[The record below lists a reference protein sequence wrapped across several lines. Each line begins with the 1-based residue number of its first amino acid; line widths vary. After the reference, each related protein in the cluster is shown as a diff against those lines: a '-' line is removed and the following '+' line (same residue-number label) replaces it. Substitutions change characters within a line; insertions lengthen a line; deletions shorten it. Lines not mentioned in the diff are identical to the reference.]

1 MAGKIF
7 DCNEPIRI
15 DAQAIAAWQS
25 LPVAERSRRNRDWIG
40 PRVIQWKQLQEASLP
55 HDPCHYRLFYLHAP
69 KTGGTTLQH
78 LIAKNYRVNDVLQ
91 VNAKEALRNPGL
103 LYKKGEL
110 PKSVITGHYD
120 MGHLLYRAL
129 EGPFFHLTLLR
140 HPVPRVLSLYNYM
153 LGKTDHNHHQKAVTR
168 SFPEFIQSVDIFEL
182 SNGQT
187 KRLAGS
193 IGLKIDQPS
202 SLGDEALEI
211 AKDNLAHRFTC
222 FGLQDRYTELLLIMK
237 QLLGWADI
245 FYRCRNVSEKRVK
258 KEDMDQETLA
268 CIQERNY
275 YDLAL
280 YDFASQLFEERC
292 RQLGITQARV
302 EGFWKANDQ
311 YLELLSRSL

>member
-1 MAGKIF
+1 MAGKVF
-7 DCNEPIRI
+7 DCDEPIRI

-40 PRVIQWKQLQEASLP
+40 PRVIQWKQFREASLL
-55 HDPCHYRLFYLHAP
+55 HDSCHYRLIYLHVP
-69 KTGGTTLQH
+69 KTGGTTLRH
-78 LIAKNYRVNDVLQ
+78 LIAKNYPMKSMLHVNGGRV
-91 VNAKEALRNPGL
+91 LRNPAV
-103 LYKKGEL
+103 LYKEGEL

-140 HPVPRVLSLYNYM
+140 HPVSRVLSSYNYF
-153 LGKTDHNHHQKAVTR
+153 LRKSDHRHHQKAVAR
-168 SFPEFIQSVDIFEL
+168 SFREFIQSVDIVDL

-187 KRLAGS
+187 KRLAG
-193 IGLKIDQPS
+193 GMGVKIDQPS

-222 FGLQDRYTELLLIMK
+222 FGLQDRYAELLLMMR
-237 QLLGWADI
+237 QLLGWPDI
-245 FYRCRNVSEKRVK
+245 FYRRRNVSEKRVK

-292 RQLGITQARV
+292 QQLGITQARV